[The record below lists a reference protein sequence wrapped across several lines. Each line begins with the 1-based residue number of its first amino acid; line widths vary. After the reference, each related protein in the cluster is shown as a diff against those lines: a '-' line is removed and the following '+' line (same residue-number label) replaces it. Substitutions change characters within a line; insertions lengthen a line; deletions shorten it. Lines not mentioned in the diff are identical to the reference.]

1 MVSQTHI
8 DLITERVE
16 RLLVRHEEL
25 QRTISL
31 LKQQVSDLTGE
42 RNQLKTQCLT
52 ARQRI
57 DALIQQLP
65 PEAEELP

>member
-16 RLLVRHEEL
+16 RLLVRHEEM
-25 QRTISL
+25 QRTIAL
-31 LKQQVSDLTGE
+31 LKQQASELTSE
-42 RNQLKTQCLT
+42 RDQLRSQCQT

-57 DALIQQLP
+57 DALLQQLP
-65 PEAEELP
+65 PEADYPA